1 MGDSFILT
9 KNMMLS
15 ARTYL
20 PLAEKMTFVNE
31 NAPKCFD
38 RLQISAGDDAMPP
51 MYMENTALKSRYL
64 MFALLVKYFHLLVNV
79 ETENEK
85 PGELLAEEDFDY
97 FAGGH
102 IFSQIERFKSDAAL
116 RDRCFDLLNDYRDL
130 ERRMNAQISG
140 LLAVQ
145 NDPVMRQS
153 MLMRADMM
161 VLPGLMDELK
171 KLSGQKGG
179 A

>member
-1 MGDSFILT
+1 MGESFILT
-9 KNMMLS
+9 KDTMLA

-20 PLAEKMTFVNE
+20 PLAEKMALVNE

-38 RLQISAGDDAMPP
+38 RLQIAADDDAMPT

-64 MFALLVKYFHLLVNV
+64 MYALAAKYFGFEV
-79 ETENEK
+79 ETEQENGV
-85 PGELLAEEDFDY
+85 PSDLLTEEEYDY
-97 FAGGH
+97 YAGGH

-116 RDRCFDLLNDYRDL
+116 RDRCFDLLSDYRDL
-130 ERRMNAQISG
+130 ERRMNAQIAG
-140 LLAVQ
+140 LLNVQ

-153 MLMRADMM
+153 MLMRADMSALP
-161 VLPGLMDELK
+161 VLMEELK
-171 KLSGQKGG
+171 KLSEQKEG

>member
-1 MGDSFILT
+1 MGETFILT
-9 KNMMLS
+9 KDMLLG

-20 PLAEKMTFVNE
+20 PLAEKTAFVNE

-38 RLQISAGDDAMPP
+38 RLQISADEGAMPP

-64 MFALLVKYFHLLVNV
+64 MFALVAKYFGFTLDTERENGEPSALL
-79 ETENEK
+79 TE
-85 PGELLAEEDFDY
+85 AEYDEY
-97 FAGGH
+97 AGGH

-130 ERRMNAQISG
+130 ERRMNAQIAG

-153 MLMRADMM
+153 MLMRAD
-161 VLPGLMDELK
+161 VVALPGLMEELK
-171 KLSGQKGG
+171 KLGEQKGG

>member
-1 MGDSFILT
+1 MGEAFTLT
-9 KNMMLS
+9 RDMMLS

-20 PLAEKMTFVNE
+20 PLTEKMTFVSE

-38 RLQISAGDDAMPP
+38 RLQISAGDEAMPP

-64 MFALLVKYFHLLVNV
+64 MFALLTKYLHLLVNV
-79 ETENEK
+79 EIENKK
-85 PGELLAEEDFDY
+85 PSELLTEEDYDY
-97 FAGGH
+97 YAGGH
-102 IFSQIERFKSDAAL
+102 VFSQIERFKSDATL
-116 RDRCFDLLNDYRDL
+116 RDRCFDLLGDYRDL
-130 ERRMNAQISG
+130 ERRMNAQIAG

-161 VLPGLMDELK
+161 ALPGLMDELK
-171 KLSGQKGG
+171 KLGEQKDG

>member
-1 MGDSFILT
+1 MKKFPL
-9 KNMMLS
+9 KKEMLLN

-20 PLAEKMTFVNE
+20 PLAEKMAFVNE

-51 MYMENTALKSRYL
+51 MFMENTALKSRYL
-64 MFALLVKYFHLLVNV
+64 MYALTAMYLGFAVDTEPEDDAEGTLL
-79 ETENEK
+79 TEE
-85 PGELLAEEDFDY
+85 GYDFY
-97 FAGGH
+97 AGSH
-102 IFSQIERFKSDAAL
+102 IFSQIERFKSDAEL
-116 RDRCFDLLNDYRDL
+116 RDRCFDLLSDYRDL
-130 ERRMNAQISG
+130 EQRMNAQIAG

-153 MLMRADMM
+153 MLMRADMEA
-161 VLPGLMDELK
+161 LPGLVDELK
-171 KLSGQKGG
+171 KLGEQKGG

>member
-1 MGDSFILT
+1 MEESFVLT
-9 KNMMLS
+9 RDMLLS

-20 PLAEKMTFVNE
+20 PLAEKTAFVNE

-64 MFALLVKYFHLLVNV
+64 MYALAAKYFGFTPETEQENGEPSALL
-79 ETENEK
+79 TE
-85 PGELLAEEDFDY
+85 EEYDY
-97 FAGGH
+97 YAGGH

-130 ERRMNAQISG
+130 ERRMNAQITG
-140 LLAVQ
+140 LLTVQ

-153 MLMRADMM
+153 MLMRNDMM
-161 VLPGLMDELK
+161 ALPGLMEELK
-171 KLSGQKGG
+171 KLGEQKGG

>member
-1 MGDSFILT
+1 MGESFILT
-9 KNMMLS
+9 KDMLLS

-20 PLAEKMTFVNE
+20 PLAEKMAFVNE

-51 MYMENTALKSRYL
+51 MHMENTALKSRYL
-64 MFALLVKYFHLLVNV
+64 MYALVAKYFGFSPETEKEDVEPSALL
-79 ETENEK
+79 TE
-85 PGELLAEEDFDY
+85 AEYDY
-97 FAGGH
+97 YAGSH

-130 ERRMNAQISG
+130 ERRMNAQIAG
-140 LLAVQ
+140 LLTVQ
-145 NDPVMRQS
+145 NDSVMRQS

-161 VLPGLMDELK
+161 ALPGLMEELK
-171 KLSGQKGG
+171 KLGEQKGG